1 MNNKY
6 KVYSVGIVGI
16 IFLTIALSV
25 IPDIFNKNKGVIKSL
40 QDIKIDKVLIEKIN
54 QDIQKDEYLLTD
66 FRAISTLE
74 AIGVDL
80 EAIDLNGDNS
90 NEILSVGDWIKF
102 SNSTQ
107 FENLNSLSIDE
118 FTEVDILVSSY
129 INSDSIFVQDWI
141 KFSNSTQFENL
152 NSLSIDELK
161 DVSILVNSYID
172 SHNFFNEGNSAMF
185 VLSLIVIMIILYEVR
200 LARNSSA
207 PIFLRSIPGL
217 KAVEEAVGRSTEM
230 GRPILY
236 VPGIMDMNEVETVA
250 GVVVLGHVANMTAQY
265 ETELD
270 VPVAR
275 AIVMQSA
282 RQVTKEAYLTQGRPE
297 MYNEDMVHY
306 ITDDQFAYA
315 AAVNGIMQRDE
326 PAACLYMGKFFA
338 ESLLFAETGNSIGAI
353 QIAGTGSQTQI
364 PFFVTACDYTLMG
377 EEFFAASAYLSKEPE
392 LIAGITALDIIKVIL
407 IGFILL
413 LITSRTFFDLG
424 FIDVNL
430 ITWLGL

>member
-6 KVYSVGIVGI
+6 QVYAGGIVGI
-16 IFLTIALSV
+16 LLFTLALSAL
-25 IPDIFNKNKGVIKSL
+25 PESL
-40 QDIKIDKVLIEKIN
+40 
-54 QDIQKDEYLLTD
+54 
-66 FRAISTLE
+66 
-74 AIGVDL
+74 
-80 EAIDLNGDNS
+80 
-90 NEILSVGDWIKF
+90 
-102 SNSTQ
+102 
-107 FENLNSLSIDE
+107 
-118 FTEVDILVSSY
+118 
-129 INSDSIFVQDWI
+129 
-141 KFSNSTQFENL
+141 
-152 NSLSIDELK
+152 
-161 DVSILVNSYID
+161 
-172 SHNFFNEGNSAMF
+172 NFFREEKSAMF
-185 VLSLIVIMIILYEVR
+185 AFTLTVIMIMLYEVR
-200 LARNSSA
+200 LAKNSSED
-207 PIFLRSIPGL
+207 IFLRTIPGL

-282 RQVTKEAYLTQGRPE
+282 RQVAKEAYMTQGRPE

-306 ITDDQFAYA
+306 VTDDQFAYA

-392 LIAGITALDIIKVIL
+392 LIAGITAQDIIKVLL

-413 LITSRTFFDLG
+413 AIVSRAFFDLG
-424 FIDVNL
+424 LTDFNL
-430 ITWLGL
+430 ITWLNL

>member
-1 MNNKY
+1 MNNKFT
-6 KVYSVGIVGI
+6 VYAGGIVGI
-16 IFLTIALSV
+16 ILLTFLLSV
-25 IPDIFNKNKGVIKSL
+25 IPDSF
-40 QDIKIDKVLIEKIN
+40 
-54 QDIQKDEYLLTD
+54 
-66 FRAISTLE
+66 
-74 AIGVDL
+74 
-80 EAIDLNGDNS
+80 
-90 NEILSVGDWIKF
+90 
-102 SNSTQ
+102 
-107 FENLNSLSIDE
+107 
-118 FTEVDILVSSY
+118 
-129 INSDSIFVQDWI
+129 
-141 KFSNSTQFENL
+141 
-152 NSLSIDELK
+152 
-161 DVSILVNSYID
+161 
-172 SHNFFNEGNSAMF
+172 NFFREEKSAMF
-185 VLSLIVIMIILYEVR
+185 VFTLIVIMIMLYEVK
-200 LARNSSA
+200 LAKSSSE
-207 PIFLRSIPGL
+207 PTFLRTIPGL

-265 ETELD
+265 ETDLD

-392 LIAGITALDIIKVIL
+392 LIAGITAQDIIKVIL
-407 IGFILL
+407 VGFILL
-413 LITSRTFFDLG
+413 SIVSRAFFDLG
-424 FIDVNL
+424 FIDFNL
-430 ITWLGL
+430 ITWMGL

>member
-6 KVYSVGIVGI
+6 QVYAGGIVGI
-16 IFLTIALSV
+16 LLFTLALSAL
-25 IPDIFNKNKGVIKSL
+25 PESL
-40 QDIKIDKVLIEKIN
+40 
-54 QDIQKDEYLLTD
+54 
-66 FRAISTLE
+66 
-74 AIGVDL
+74 
-80 EAIDLNGDNS
+80 
-90 NEILSVGDWIKF
+90 
-102 SNSTQ
+102 
-107 FENLNSLSIDE
+107 
-118 FTEVDILVSSY
+118 
-129 INSDSIFVQDWI
+129 
-141 KFSNSTQFENL
+141 
-152 NSLSIDELK
+152 
-161 DVSILVNSYID
+161 
-172 SHNFFNEGNSAMF
+172 NFFREEKSAMF
-185 VLSLIVIMIILYEVR
+185 AFTLTVIMIMLYEVR
-200 LARNSSA
+200 LAKSSSED
-207 PIFLRSIPGL
+207 IFLRTIPGL

-282 RQVTKEAYLTQGRPE
+282 RQVAKEAYMTQGRPE

-306 ITDDQFAYA
+306 VTDDQFAYA

-392 LIAGITALDIIKVIL
+392 LIAGITAQDIIKVLL
-407 IGFILL
+407 IGFIILA
-413 LITSRTFFDLG
+413 IVSRAFFDLG
-424 FIDVNL
+424 FTDFNL
-430 ITWLGL
+430 ITWLNL

>member
-6 KVYSVGIVGI
+6 QVYAGGIVGI
-16 IFLTIALSV
+16 LLFTLALSAL
-25 IPDIFNKNKGVIKSL
+25 PESL
-40 QDIKIDKVLIEKIN
+40 
-54 QDIQKDEYLLTD
+54 
-66 FRAISTLE
+66 
-74 AIGVDL
+74 
-80 EAIDLNGDNS
+80 
-90 NEILSVGDWIKF
+90 
-102 SNSTQ
+102 
-107 FENLNSLSIDE
+107 
-118 FTEVDILVSSY
+118 
-129 INSDSIFVQDWI
+129 
-141 KFSNSTQFENL
+141 
-152 NSLSIDELK
+152 
-161 DVSILVNSYID
+161 
-172 SHNFFNEGNSAMF
+172 NFFREEKSAMF
-185 VLSLIVIMIILYEVR
+185 AFTLTVIMIMLYEVR
-200 LARNSSA
+200 LAKSSSED
-207 PIFLRSIPGL
+207 IFLRTIPGL

-282 RQVTKEAYLTQGRPE
+282 RQVAKEAYMTQGRPE

-306 ITDDQFAYA
+306 VTDDQFAYA

-392 LIAGITALDIIKVIL
+392 LIAGITAQDIIKVLL
-407 IGFILL
+407 IGFIMLA
-413 LITSRTFFDLG
+413 IVSRAFFDLG
-424 FIDVNL
+424 LTDFNL
-430 ITWLGL
+430 ISWLNL

>member
-1 MNNKY
+1 MNNKFT
-6 KVYSVGIVGI
+6 VYALGIVGI
-16 IFLTIALSV
+16 VLLTLALSV
-25 IPDIFNKNKGVIKSL
+25 MPDSL
-40 QDIKIDKVLIEKIN
+40 
-54 QDIQKDEYLLTD
+54 
-66 FRAISTLE
+66 
-74 AIGVDL
+74 
-80 EAIDLNGDNS
+80 
-90 NEILSVGDWIKF
+90 
-102 SNSTQ
+102 
-107 FENLNSLSIDE
+107 
-118 FTEVDILVSSY
+118 
-129 INSDSIFVQDWI
+129 
-141 KFSNSTQFENL
+141 
-152 NSLSIDELK
+152 
-161 DVSILVNSYID
+161 
-172 SHNFFNEGNSAMF
+172 NFFREDKSAMF
-185 VLSLIVIMIILYEVR
+185 VFTLIVIMIMLYEVK
-200 LARNSSA
+200 LAKNSSE
-207 PIFLRSIPGL
+207 PIFLRTIPGL

-297 MYNEDMVHY
+297 MFNEDMVHY

-377 EEFFAASAYLSKEPE
+377 EEFFAASAYLSKQPE
-392 LIAGITALDIIKVIL
+392 LTAGITAQDIIKIIL
-407 IGFILL
+407 VGFILL
-413 LITSRTFFDLG
+413 LIVSRAFFDLG
-424 FIDVNL
+424 VTEFNL
-430 ITWLGL
+430 VTWLGL

>member
-6 KVYSVGIVGI
+6 QVYAGGIVGI
-16 IFLTIALSV
+16 LLFTLALSAL
-25 IPDIFNKNKGVIKSL
+25 PESL
-40 QDIKIDKVLIEKIN
+40 
-54 QDIQKDEYLLTD
+54 
-66 FRAISTLE
+66 
-74 AIGVDL
+74 
-80 EAIDLNGDNS
+80 
-90 NEILSVGDWIKF
+90 
-102 SNSTQ
+102 
-107 FENLNSLSIDE
+107 
-118 FTEVDILVSSY
+118 
-129 INSDSIFVQDWI
+129 
-141 KFSNSTQFENL
+141 
-152 NSLSIDELK
+152 
-161 DVSILVNSYID
+161 
-172 SHNFFNEGNSAMF
+172 NFFREEKSAMF
-185 VLSLIVIMIILYEVR
+185 AFTLTVIMIMLYEVR
-200 LARNSSA
+200 LAKSSSKD
-207 PIFLRSIPGL
+207 IFLRTIPGL

-282 RQVTKEAYLTQGRPE
+282 RQVAKEAYMTQGRPE

-306 ITDDQFAYA
+306 VTDDQFAYA

-392 LIAGITALDIIKVIL
+392 LIAGITAQDIIKVLL
-407 IGFILL
+407 IGFIMLA
-413 LITSRTFFDLG
+413 IVSRAFFDLG
-424 FIDVNL
+424 LTDFNL
-430 ITWLGL
+430 ITWLNL